1 MVDGQLEEWVDWI
14 IRATEVAE
22 QAMRAFEVPDWVDEV
37 QKRRFRWAG
46 HVARRND
53 GRWTR
58 EVLTWSIEGS
68 RSRGRPLTRWTDSL
82 RDFFAS
88 IRATSDEES
97 HDNAFWMIIAE
108 DRSTWQALENQYVDF
123 VKTPKS

>member
-1 MVDGQLEEWVDWI
+1 MTRTRERLIRTTQRRMLRQILGTRRNMVGGQLEEWVDWI

-58 EVLTWSIEGS
+58 EV
-68 RSRGRPLTRWTDSL
+68 P
-82 RDFFAS
+82 
-88 IRATSDEES
+88 
-97 HDNAFWMIIAE
+97 
-108 DRSTWQALENQYVDF
+108 ALEDVR
-123 VKTPKS
+123 